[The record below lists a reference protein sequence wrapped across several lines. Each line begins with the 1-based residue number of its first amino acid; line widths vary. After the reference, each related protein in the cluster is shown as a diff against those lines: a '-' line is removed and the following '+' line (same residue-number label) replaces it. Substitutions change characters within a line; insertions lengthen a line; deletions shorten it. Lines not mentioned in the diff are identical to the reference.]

1 MRTGVRERM
10 QGLDVAFYKNRAFYH
25 SLRNSIP
32 GMGYGKGKKVLWA
45 MLETARGAGLVLL
58 NDNATADD
66 DHSLGIYFN
75 CA

>member
-1 MRTGVRERM
+1 M

-25 SLRNSIP
+25 SLRDLIP
-32 GMGYGKGKKVLWA
+32 GMGYGEGKKTLWA
-45 MLETARGAGLVLL
+45 MLETAWGAGLALL
-58 NDNATADD
+58 NDDATAND